1 MHALLHIRLFVCSW
15 LDPDNQ
21 AFYGRHMADLVA
33 SSGGVLRAIPRDSA
47 HLTYAFLARADDGS
61 LDEIVRVVG
70 GVAARHAPIA
80 IRLGPPSILFARAEA
95 RLVYAPIVR
104 GADALAHLGSDI
116 VTELQQRLPDVDI
129 SGNRAPHV
137 TLARF
142 RKHTHRGA
150 ARTASEA
157 LKRSAVAST
166 ERTDRIA
173 EIHIVSSELTATAPR
188 YVSLCHVSLV

>member
-1 MHALLHIRLFVCSW
+1 MRLFVCTW

-33 SSGGVLRAIPRDSA
+33 AGGGVLRAVPKDSA
-47 HLTYAFLARADDGS
+47 HVTYAFLARADDS
-61 LDEIVRVVG
+61 VVDEIVRGVSD
-70 GVAARHAPIA
+70 VAACHTSIA

-116 VTELQQRLPDVDI
+116 VTE
-129 SGNRAPHV
+129 HV

-142 RKHTHRGA
+142 RKHTRRGV
-150 ARTASEA
+150 ARAASEA
-157 LKRSAVAST
+157 LERSAVGAS
-166 ERTDRIA
+166 ERVDRIA
-173 EIHIVSSELTATAPR
+173 EIDIVSSELAAAGPR
-188 YVSLCHVSLV
+188 YVTLFRIPFDRVS